1 MEWGIFAVYEMWKEL
16 IPRKNI
22 LKEKLNGEFLIVS
35 SWQLEIFYLN
45 DTAREIF
52 LLIDGK
58 RSVDKI
64 VEDLMLV
71 YDVER
76 SILQDDIVDVIREL
90 QWKNL
95 LSLRRRAA

>member
-1 MEWGIFAVYEMWKEL
+1 ME
-16 IPRKNI
+16 
-22 LKEKLNGEFLIVS
+22 IVS
-35 SWQLEIFYLN
+35 LWQLEIFYLN
-45 DTAREIF
+45 DTSREIF

>member
-1 MEWGIFAVYEMWKEL
+1 ME
-16 IPRKNI
+16 
-22 LKEKLNGEFLIVS
+22 IVS
-35 SWQLEIFYLN
+35 LWQLEIFYLN